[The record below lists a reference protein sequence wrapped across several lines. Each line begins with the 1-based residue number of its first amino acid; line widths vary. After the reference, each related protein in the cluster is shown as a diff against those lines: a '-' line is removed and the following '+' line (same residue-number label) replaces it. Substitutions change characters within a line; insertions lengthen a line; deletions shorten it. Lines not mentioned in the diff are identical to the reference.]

1 MRGEEDTAMQMR
13 EHSPSD
19 FPALDLIHMWVV
31 RLRSY
36 LMASYGSGGKCCG
49 GVVRR
54 YRQLPAGVPN
64 LLGAA
69 QVHLSLQIP
78 SSSVEVAV
86 NGSGSDKVNALS
98 IGRLDGICA

>member
-1 MRGEEDTAMQMR
+1 MMEWVIKKIR

-19 FPALDLIHMWVV
+19 FPALDLIHMRVV
-31 RLRSY
+31 RLMSY
-36 LMASYGSGGKCCG
+36 LMESYGIGGKCCG

-69 QVHLSLQIP
+69 QVHLSLQVP

-86 NGSGSDKVNALS
+86 NGSGSHKVNALS

>member
-1 MRGEEDTAMQMR
+1 MQMR

-49 GVVRR
+49 LGGVVRR
-54 YRQLPAGVPN
+54 CRQQPAGVPN

-69 QVHLSLQIP
+69 QLHLSLQVP
-78 SSSVEVAV
+78 SSSGEVAV